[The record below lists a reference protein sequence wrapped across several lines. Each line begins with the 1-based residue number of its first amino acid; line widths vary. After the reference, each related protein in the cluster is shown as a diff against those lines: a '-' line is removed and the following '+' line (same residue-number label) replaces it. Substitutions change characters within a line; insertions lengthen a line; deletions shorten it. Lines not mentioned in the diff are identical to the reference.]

1 MPELP
6 EVETV
11 ARTLRPHV
19 QGSIIADAHV
29 LRATSLHPLSLPL
42 QRLRGCRIADVAR
55 RGKLLLLLLDPEKAE
70 DAEVRGMK
78 DLRLA
83 VHLRMTGRLM
93 TYAAKTAPGT
103 HTRCIFDLTA
113 LPVGALAAAQ
123 GQAAEEHGPVAAAAG
138 MPASH
143 PCSPTDGRRLF
154 FDDVRAFGT
163 LLAGTPEVFARW
175 PFWRDLGPEPLEITE
190 AAFAERIA
198 QKRSAIKAVLLDQK
212 VLAGVGN
219 IYADESL
226 FAAGIDPRRKASE
239 LTRAEALRLLHC
251 LRDVL
256 LLSISQCGSSIR
268 DYRDA
273 DGNVGAFQNSFAVYG
288 RGGQKCK
295 SCAGFLEKA
304 RVAGRGTVFCP
315 RCQR

>member
-11 ARTLRPHV
+11 VRTLRPHV
-19 QGSIIADAHV
+19 QGRVIADAQV

-42 QRLRGCRIADVAR
+42 QRLRGCRIADVTR
-55 RGKLLLLLLDPEKAE
+55 RGKLVLLLLDPAKAE
-70 DAEVRGMK
+70 DADVRAMK
-78 DLRLA
+78 GLRLA

-93 TYAAKTAPGT
+93 TYAAETAPGT
-103 HTRCIFDLTA
+103 HTRCIFDLEA
-113 LPVGALAAAQ
+113 LPAATAHEQ
-123 GQAAEEHGPVAAAAG
+123 TVEEHGPVAAAAG
-138 MPASH
+138 MPASQA
-143 PCSPTDGRRLF
+143 CSPTDERRLF

-163 LLAGTPEVFARW
+163 LLAGTPGVFASW
-175 PFWRDLGPEPLEITE
+175 PFWRDLGSEPLELTE

-212 VLAGVGN
+212 ILAGVGN

-239 LTRAEALRLLHC
+239 LTRTEAHRLLQC

-273 DGNVGAFQNSFAVYG
+273 DGNVGAFQNTFAVYG

-295 SCAGFLEKA
+295 SCGRPLEKG

-315 RCQR
+315 HCQR